1 MTTDQYFRYIDH
13 SIQVQNLLNESWCF
27 NIPMFLT
34 VDPVVPSKRPHN
46 TVHPPPNIEE
56 LQLISSV
63 NLQVQLHPIAN
74 PIILQRQLIL
84 EWSLSLSLQHD
95 LMWLSPNARRNLS
108 FEQPNRI
115 ARKTWN
121 RSLSPQ
127 PIIDMDDNHRFTT
140 CNRCSSSRRRRPRW
154 WLRGVRRSTLLRLR
168 RAPKLISHRRP
179 KLGSNTE
186 FVFNRRPLG
195 HWFTSSRRWRAVSVA
210 SLKALGLLG
219 AVLVAAL
226 LFPFEA
232 ALLGSVERL
241 AVAGLV
247 SFAVAISVAGLFL
260 PVWRAAAS
268 PRRRA
273 PWCW

>member
-1 MTTDQYFRYIDH
+1 
-13 SIQVQNLLNESWCF
+13 
-27 NIPMFLT
+27 MFLT
-34 VDPVVPSKRPHN
+34 VNPVVPTKRPHD
-46 TVHPPPNIEE
+46 TVPQPPSIEE

-74 PIILQRQLIL
+74 PVILQRQLIL
-84 EWSLSLSLQHD
+84 EWSFSLSLQHD
-95 LMWLSPNARRNLS
+95 LVWLSPNARRNLS
-108 FEQPNRI
+108 FEQPNRV

-127 PIIDMDDNHRFTT
+127 PIIDVYDNHRFTT
-140 CNRCSSSRRRRPRW
+140 CNRCSRSSSRRPSW
-154 WLRGVRRSTLLRLR
+154 WLRGVRRGTFLRLR

-179 KLGSNTE
+179 KLRSNTK

-195 HWFTSSRRWRAVSVA
+195 CWFTSLRRWRAVSVA

-241 AVAGLV
+241 AIAGSV
-247 SFAVAISVAGLFL
+247 SFAVAISVAGFFL
-260 PVWRAAAS
+260 SVW
-268 PRRRA
+268 
-273 PWCW
+273 